1 MHDFGNRAGENVV
14 LMVRALSL
22 LIGLV
27 IVLSF
32 TIQEACADP
41 ETLTLSCDGKLTNTM
56 SSDNDTKTETV
67 TKMGLLVNLA
77 EGTVMGFGT
86 PARIEKTDTVS
97 VNFVGDSGGSSV
109 QGTVDRITGGV
120 IASTQLYSASA
131 KKLISSYNWDLHCK
145 PTKRVF

>member
-1 MHDFGNRAGENVV
+1 M

-22 LIGLV
+22 LMGLMV
-27 IVLSF
+27 VVSF
-32 TIQEACADP
+32 TIQEAWAEP

-56 SSDNDTKTETV
+56 SSDNDTKTETI

-86 PARIEKTDTVS
+86 PARIEKTDAVS
-97 VNFVGDSGGSSV
+97 VNFAGDRGGSSV
-109 QGTVDRITGGV
+109 QGTVDRITGSV

-131 KKLISSYNWDLHCK
+131 KKLVTNYSWDLHCK